1 MKRVFPAWLPVV
13 CLLVLA
19 AVPAGLAQGTSG
31 TSTVIQRVLV
41 KVNGEAFTQKDLE
54 EKQIERLQQ
63 SGQASLQ
70 GDALAKAVTDMMPDL
85 LVTSVDE
92 LLLLQRGREAGYH
105 LSNEQFTEMV
115 ENIKKDNGMN
125 DQDLTAAL
133 KQEGLTLDALRKRL
147 DRSFI
152 VREVQQREVLG
163 HMSLT
168 EQELHQYYDAHPGE
182 FVKPAT
188 VTLRELLVA
197 VPVADPKAGPQLFA
211 TSTDQAAREKIEALR
226 VRAAGGES
234 FEKLV
239 AEASESASKSNGG
252 LIGPINVSELAT
264 GIRDAVEKMQ
274 PGDITQPIRSTR
286 GYQLFQLETR
296 TADEPQPFDDVRDHI
311 AQMVGEARLD
321 VETVKYLQQLRAQAY
336 LEWKRDDLRQ
346 LYQQRLAEMAST
358 ASAQ

>member
-1 MKRVFPAWLPVV
+1 MKRVFPAWLLVV
-13 CLLVLA
+13 CLLVLT
-19 AVPAGLAQGTSG
+19 AGPRALAQGA
-31 TSTVIQRVLV
+31 STIIQRVLV

-70 GDALAKAVTDMMPDL
+70 GDALAKAVADMMPDL
-85 LVTSVDE
+85 LVTSIDE

-105 LSNEQFTEMV
+105 LSNEQFNEMV
-115 ENIKKDNGMN
+115 ESIKKDNGMN
-125 DQDLTAAL
+125 DQDFTAAL
-133 KQEGLTLDALRKRL
+133 KQEGLTIDLLRTRL

-168 EQELHQYYDAHPGE
+168 EQELHQYYDAHPNE

-211 TSTDQAAREKIEALR
+211 ATSDQAAREKIDALR
-226 VRAAGGES
+226 ARATGGES
-234 FEKLV
+234 FETLV
-239 AEASESASKSNGG
+239 AEASDSPSKSNGG
-252 LIGPINVSELAT
+252 LIGPINITELAT
-264 GIRDAVEKMQ
+264 GIRDAIDKMQ

-296 TADEPQPFDDVRDHI
+296 TADEPQPFEDVRDEI
-311 AQMVGEARLD
+311 AQKVGEARLD
-321 VETVKYLQQLRAQAY
+321 VETAKYLQQLRAQAY
-336 LEWKRDDLRQ
+336 LEWKRDDLQ
-346 LYQQRLAEMAST
+346 QMYQQRLAEMAST
-358 ASAQ
+358 AKAQ